1 MTRAE
6 LHLGLLFAGLW
17 LTRPPQLAASPF
29 LPDGDE
35 ALLGLMAKHA
45 LQGQGIPFFPYGQRY
60 GFGAP
65 EVALV
70 AAGFRVF
77 GTSPAVAHAAVFV
90 LWSAGALLL
99 VVALHRLAGARA
111 ALVAGTL
118 LAVCPGWLG
127 ASLKAWGTNVTG
139 FFFTQLATW
148 LLAALA
154 DAGGGRSR
162 AVLGAA
168 LGAAAGL
175 ALLANL
181 LWLTALA
188 PLVGLLGWR
197 TLRSGALLAGGL
209 GAAAVMVAAAFAWAG
224 ERGYWAPPLLQSR
237 DALVALAL
245 LPGRFRVAMTGTYFL
260 TEPVPSGPVT
270 AWLAVAWV
278 LAAAAALARSVWRA
292 RRRRLSRLEAGPAWR
307 SDWRRTSPAPS

>member
-60 GFGAP
+60 GFAAP

-99 VVALHRLAGARA
+99 VVALRRL
-111 ALVAGTL
+111 
-118 LAVCPGWLG
+118 
-127 ASLKAWGTNVTG
+127 TG
-139 FFFTQLATW
+139 
-148 LLAALA
+148 
-154 DAGGGRSR
+154 
-162 AVLGAA
+162 
-168 LGAAAGL
+168 
-175 ALLANL
+175 
-181 LWLTALA
+181 
-188 PLVGLLGWR
+188 
-197 TLRSGALLAGGL
+197 
-209 GAAAVMVAAAFAWAG
+209 
-224 ERGYWAPPLLQSR
+224 
-237 DALVALAL
+237 
-245 LPGRFRVAMTGTYFL
+245 
-260 TEPVPSGPVT
+260 
-270 AWLAVAWV
+270 
-278 LAAAAALARSVWRA
+278 A
-292 RRRRLSRLEAGPAWR
+292 RRRSSRAR
-307 SDWRRTSPAPS
+307 SSACAPGGSAPR